1 MKRLALGL
9 ALALMITGCGTFLEP
24 SDLQGTWIATSIILT
39 DADDRTTS
47 VDVVADAGVTLSLTI
62 ALNMYSAQLV
72 NVSGMLEEYA
82 GEYILD
88 GSFITLNGFRGENA
102 RLGIEVDDDTMM
114 RLNDAVTDFDVDGDG
129 EDDIVIMD
137 IFLTRQ

>member
-9 ALALMITGCGTFLEP
+9 ALALVITGCFTLLEP
-24 SDLQGTWIATSIILT
+24 TDLQGTWVATSIIMT

-47 VDVVADAGVTLSLTI
+47 VDIVADAGVTLSLTI
-62 ALNMYSAQLV
+62 ESNMYSVQLV

-102 RLGIEVDDDTMM
+102 RLGIEVDNDTMM